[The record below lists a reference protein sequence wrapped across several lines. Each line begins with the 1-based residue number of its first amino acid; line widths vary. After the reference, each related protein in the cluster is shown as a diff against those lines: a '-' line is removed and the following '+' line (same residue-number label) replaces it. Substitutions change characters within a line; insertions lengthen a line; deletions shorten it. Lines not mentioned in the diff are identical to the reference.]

1 MTGELH
7 VVFGAGPVG
16 RAVTSALVARGRS
29 VRVVTR
35 SGVVDAGDGVA
46 VMAGDATDA
55 TFTRQACSGAAVVY
69 NCLNAPY
76 NKWPEQFPPLQAGV
90 LEGAASAGAK
100 LIVMENV
107 YMYGPTGGRPLTE
120 DLPYNA
126 TTRKGVARARMSEAL
141 IEAHRAGKVRVA
153 IGRASDFFGPGVTE
167 SSMGDRVFPQ
177 AIAGKPVQA
186 IGDPTLP
193 HSYTYMPDIGRG
205 LVTLGERDEA
215 LGRAWHLPTPPAVST
230 ERFVAMIAEAAGT
243 TPKVTRVPKI
253 ALRALGLI
261 NPMVREL
268 TEMLYEFEE
277 PFIVDDTAFCAAF
290 GGQPAQ
296 LPEAIRETVAWYRAR

>member
-1 MTGELH
+1 
-7 VVFGAGPVG
+7 VG
-16 RAVTSALVARGRS
+16 RAVLRSLLARGRT
-29 VRVVTR
+29 VRVASR
-35 SGVVDAGDGVA
+35 SGVSDAPAGVTA
-46 VMAGDATDA
+46 LAGDATDVA
-55 TFTRQACSGAAVVY
+55 FTREACAGASVVY

-90 LEGAASAGAK
+90 LEGAAAAGAK

-126 TTRKGVARARMSEAL
+126 TTRKGEARARMAEQL
-141 IEAHRAGKVRVA
+141 MEEHRAGKVRVA

-167 SSMGDRVFPQ
+167 SSLGDRVFPQ
-177 AIAGKPVQA
+177 AIAGKPVQV
-186 IGDPTLP
+186 IGDPSLS
-193 HSYTYMPDIGRG
+193 HSYTYMEDIGRG

-230 ERFVAMIAEAAGT
+230 QRIVEMIAEAAGS
-243 TPKVTRVPKI
+243 TPKVTRVPRLV
-253 ALRALGLI
+253 LRGLGLV

-268 TEMLYEFEE
+268 VEMLYEFEE
-277 PFIVDDTAFCAAF
+277 PFIVDDSAFRATF
-290 GGQPAQ
+290 GGEAAQ
-296 LPEAIRETVAWYRAR
+296 LPQAIRETVAWYRSR